1 MNIFKYM
8 TRPIISPKTSATEAE
23 GLLTKNFGFGR
34 LCSASVIVWS
44 RLYNNGFLKY
54 YTFIKASESQ
64 CQSSGTTS
72 EVIKHTTLGVV
83 PEEKDVEHLGKTI

>member
-1 MNIFKYM
+1 MVSFLDVTNRLGVK
-8 TRPIISPKTSATEAE
+8 SATQYSRRVQLFET
-23 GLLTKNFGFGR
+23 L
-34 LCSASVIVWS
+34 VS
-44 RLYNNGFLKY
+44 RLYKSNGFLKY

>member
-1 MNIFKYM
+1 MAGNLNSGRSYLITAKYNGVRS
-8 TRPIISPKTSATEAE
+8 TTHYSTSVHLFET
-23 GLLTKNFGFGR
+23 LM
-34 LCSASVIVWS
+34 S
-44 RLYNNGFLKY
+44 RLYKSNGFLKY